1 MHLGLKSGQVFD
13 VQSYIPFLFHTGL
26 YTYNSTYQV
35 LTYHQRN
42 QWNWHQSGE
51 RHGNKKHKV
60 IQCSILM
67 LSLSIIQKHT
77 AIKNSVTML
86 ISQFHDQNPAFYQT
100 VINSVRM
107 YSLPSMEGEGQNM
120 VCLWALLMSVW
131 RGKFWLHYTGSCGAW
146 DVCWTQRNGTEHMA
160 SGQHFYPPCHS
171 AVHHFSVDKCDLK
184 MYITSVN
191 HVAHH
196 FKERMCIGSTF
207 KFEKESQYLRCFWVC
222 CTHNCQIKNTELL
235 L

>member
-77 AIKNSVTML
+77 AIKNSVTMHL
-86 ISQFHDQNPAFYQT
+86 SIPWPKSCILPNCHQFSQNVLPALNGRGRSKHG
-100 VINSVRM
+100 V
-107 YSLPSMEGEGQNM
+107 SMSSSD
-120 VCLWALLMSVW
+120 VCLTGEVLVTLHRKLRCMRRLLDTTEW
-131 RGKFWLHYTGSCGAW
+131 
-146 DVCWTQRNGTEHMA
+146 NGTHGFRTTLLSTLSLRGSPFLGWQVWPFLHWSGRCEHRECLPHCAPPPGPVA
-160 SGQHFYPPCHS
+160 SVPGSAPP
-171 AVHHFSVDKCDLK
+171 
-184 MYITSVN
+184 
-191 HVAHH
+191 
-196 FKERMCIGSTF
+196 
-207 KFEKESQYLRCFWVC
+207 
-222 CTHNCQIKNTELL
+222 THWQPQN
-235 L
+235 